1 MTSSFHVTCS
11 GNFIVKNNENSN
23 LEVKG
28 QGQISLKLIVS
39 TDKHKKVKGKNS
51 AGI

>member
-1 MTSSFHVTCS
+1 MTSSFHVSCS
-11 GNFIVKNNENSN
+11 GNSIVKSNENSN

-28 QGQISLKLIVS
+28 QGQISPKLIVS
-39 TDKHKKVKGKNS
+39 TDHYKKVKGEKS